1 MMTVREEFD
10 QWSRMLRFM
19 QVVQGK
25 PFWAVI
31 GVMLLMSA
39 FLFYGG
45 AMLNHYYSVA
55 VVMLSLGI
63 LLIPILV
70 EYSFFLGRKAQ
81 MLEKKSYD
89 DYVKELEAAHWFS
102 NKRNE
107 KSKITRENYPIFR
120 TEAEFLNKPNLPMSI
135 HDEMR
140 VKLFSELLDFME
152 DDHNRVVGLLY
163 KQRDEVKKLKE
174 RLDYLES
181 SS

>member
-1 MMTVREEFD
+1 MNLKEELN
-10 QWSRMLRFM
+10 QWIKTMRFM
-19 QVVQGK
+19 QVVQGRQ
-25 PFWAVI
+25 FWTVI
-31 GVMLLMSA
+31 GVMLLMCA

-107 KSKITRENYPIFR
+107 KSKITRENYPVFR

-135 HDEMR
+135 HDETR

-163 KQRDEVKKLKE
+163 KERDEVKRMKE

-181 SS
+181 KS